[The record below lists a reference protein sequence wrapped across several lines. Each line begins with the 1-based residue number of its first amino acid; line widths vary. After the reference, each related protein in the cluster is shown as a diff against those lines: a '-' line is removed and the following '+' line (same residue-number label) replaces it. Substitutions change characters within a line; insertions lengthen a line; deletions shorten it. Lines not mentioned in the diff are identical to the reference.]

1 MKEFFDAVRIK
12 FGPLS
17 QKQVEGFNIIL
28 EYTAS
33 MTIRHRSYILSTTWH
48 ETARTMQP
56 IREYGK
62 GAGKKY
68 GTPDPVTGQVYYGRG
83 YVQLTWKTNYEKACK
98 RLKELSLISSSV
110 DFVKDPDIVMK
121 PAIAAYI
128 IVIGMKEGW
137 FTGAKLSDFY
147 SYEDMRK
154 IVNGTDKAKLI
165 ADYASDFEYA
175 LSLVPSEPKPPIPDV
190 EVIKPDDKPVVP
202 VSSSGVAAWVIGFML
217 AVFAALGA
225 WITQGGN

>member
-1 MKEFFDAVRIK
+1 MKEFFDAVQIK
-12 FGPLS
+12 FGSLS

-33 MTIRHRSYILSTTWH
+33 MSIRHRAYILATAWH

-68 GTPDPVTGQVYYGRG
+68 GKSDPVTGQVYYGRG
-83 YVQLTWKTNYEKACK
+83 YVQLTWKDNYAKACK
-98 RLKELSLISSSV
+98 RLKELDLISASV
-110 DFVKDPDIVMK
+110 DFVKNPDAVMQ

-137 FTGAKLSDFY
+137 FTGKKLSDFY
-147 SYEDMRK
+147 FYEGMRT
-154 IVNGTDKAKLI
+154 IVNGTDRAETI
-165 ADYASDFEYA
+165 AGYASDFEYA
-175 LSLVPSEPKPPIPDV
+175 LSAVPAEPKPPIPDLEPIV
-190 EVIKPDDKPVVP
+190 QNEKPKVP
-202 VSSSGVAAWVIGFML
+202 VSSTGMAAWIIGLIL
-217 AVFAALGA
+217 AAFAALGA
-225 WITQGGN
+225 WLTKGG

>member
-1 MKEFFDAVRIK
+1 MKEFFNAVRIK
-12 FGPLS
+12 FGSLS
-17 QKQVEGFNIIL
+17 QKQVEGFNVIL

-33 MTIRHRSYILSTTWH
+33 MSIRHRAYILATAWH

-83 YVQLTWKTNYEKACK
+83 YVQLTWKDNYAKACK
-98 RLKELSLISSSV
+98 RLKELDLISASV
-110 DFVKDPDIVMK
+110 DFVKNPDAVMQ

-137 FTGAKLSDFY
+137 FTGLKLSDFY
-147 SYEDMRK
+147 SYEEMRK
-154 IVNGTDKAKLI
+154 IVNGTDKAKTI
-165 ADYASDFEYA
+165 ANYATDFEYA
-175 LSLVPSEPKPPIPDV
+175 LSLVPYESKPPIPDI
-190 EVIKPDDKPVVP
+190 ELPEPSEKPKVP
-202 VSSSGVAAWVIGFML
+202 VSSTGVATWIIGLIL
-217 AVFAALGA
+217 AAFAALGA
-225 WITQGGN
+225 WLTKGG